1 MKCPHCE
8 NPMTAPFGQVGEVSV
23 GMQQFKGVVYY
34 CPSCQSV
41 LGCQIDP
48 ILLAQ
53 QIADLVVKKIHQ
65 SQ

>member
-1 MKCPHCE
+1 
-8 NPMTAPFGQVGEVSV
+8 MTAPFGQVGEVSV